1 MAREK
6 VTRQGK
12 LSTYIG
18 LILNADLIIL
28 SLLLFSICAGHFF
41 VYYERTAYLRV
52 FGRPY
57 VFLHLLVSIFSL
69 YPIIKYH
76 VLMLVHILCIESKEK
91 NKKDTSKDDD
101 VIVLELQDMSNSSAS
116 RESSQ
121 SKEMNQEKSSSI
133 GKNCPLLLYMYKLFL
148 EFYVVDGKY
157 YIHQLYLCKFYEL
170 AYQFYSIVYIYT
182 CSFPTVFNVIFAGIL
197 GTDSLINGILT
208 WRLVNT
214 TVARDRLLIWHTI
227 ADFAYLCIPNFL
239 LYYGY
244 HIPLS
249 VETSI
254 ILTVP
259 TTLFILLRI
268 LEVMNN
274 FIRIDL
280 IRIKQLKKDCATE
293 SNSDANERSMKRR
306 FSIFRAS
313 LAEPLLLVEKKQFHH
328 FNGIFRSFAI
338 AILLMVSGFM
348 FSVALAQSL
357 QVIGNK
363 TFFEECIK
371 IYDSEEMNVNLYKH
385 CVSEAAFCQNLFQP
399 ACDCLHVS
407 LSDYN
412 HTRLPSNSKYMKS
425 LRILKVTDGRLLRL
439 PESFGFNH
447 QLLVKLHIENN
458 FIEKLPESICS
469 LKNLLYLYLPQN
481 LLEELPHCI
490 GELESMVRLVAF
502 RNNIKLLPESI
513 GRLENNLLHIL
524 ICK

>member
-1 MAREK
+1 M
-6 VTRQGK
+6 
-12 LSTYIG
+12 
-18 LILNADLIIL
+18 
-28 SLLLFSICAGHFF
+28 
-41 VYYERTAYLRV
+41 
-52 FGRPY
+52 
-57 VFLHLLVSIFSL
+57 
-69 YPIIKYH
+69 
-76 VLMLVHILCIESKEK
+76 
-91 NKKDTSKDDD
+91 
-101 VIVLELQDMSNSSAS
+101 
-116 RESSQ
+116 
-121 SKEMNQEKSSSI
+121 
-133 GKNCPLLLYMYKLFL
+133 
-148 EFYVVDGKY
+148 
-157 YIHQLYLCKFYEL
+157 
-170 AYQFYSIVYIYT
+170 
-182 CSFPTVFNVIFAGIL
+182 FAGIL
-197 GTDSLINGILT
+197 GTDSLINCILT
-208 WRLVNT
+208 WRLVDT

-239 LYYGY
+239 LYYVY

-259 TTLFILLRI
+259 TTFFILLRI
-268 LEVMNN
+268 LEVINN
-274 FIRIDL
+274 LIKIDS
-280 IRIKQLKKDCATE
+280 IRIKQLKKDYATE
-293 SNSDANERSMKRR
+293 SNSDANGRSMKRR

-328 FNGIFRSFAI
+328 FNGKFRSFAI

-385 CVSEAAFCQNLFQP
+385 CVSEGAFCQNLFKP

-407 LSDYN
+407 LPDYN
-412 HTRLPSNSKYMKS
+412 HTRLPSNSKHMKS

-447 QLLVKLHIENN
+447 HLLVKLHIENN

-490 GELESMVRLVAF
+490 GELENMVRLVAF